1 MKITWCMVPEIWSMN
16 FGPFFAL
23 LHISTKN
30 LNFEKL
36 KKKSAD
42 IIILHKCTK
51 NHDHILYCSLDM
63 ARNKCIYFSFWVIFS
78 PFTSLTAQKI
88 KIKKKKKKRLSDIII
103 PEIFHMTDVT
113 AIFHFGLF
121 FALLPLQQL
130 KKTKF

>member
-1 MKITWCMVPEIWSMN
+1 MKHELWTIFC
-16 FGPFFAL
+16 PFTHFY
-23 LHISTKN
+23 KN

-63 ARNKCIYFSFWVIFS
+63 ARNKCIYFSFRVIFS

-88 KIKKKKKKRLSDIII
+88 KIKKKRKKKLSDIII
-103 PEIFHMTDVT
+103 PEIFHMTNVT
-113 AIFHFGLF
+113 AIFHFRLF
-121 FALLPLQQL
+121 FALLPL
-130 KKTKF
+130 